1 MLKTL
6 AQIITALLEQRN
18 TPSEYLH
25 LSPAQMMFGRR
36 TQTLSPTTDAL
47 LVTPSAAGAQVA
59 LTKSKE
65 RQAAYYNRSAMER
78 PTLPVGQTVRFRHNE
93 GDWRKAEVDKIL
105 PFRSYQLRLA
115 DGSTRRR
122 NARHVTK
129 IIPIDDDN
137 EQDAGAPARRS
148 PATPAVPRVNIKQT
162 RQPPPPTGV
171 VAKSD
176 IRSPIK

>member
-1 MLKTL
+1 
-6 AQIITALLEQRN
+6 
-18 TPSEYLH
+18 
-25 LSPAQMMFGRR
+25 MFGRR
-36 TQTLSPTTDAL
+36 TRTLLPTTDAL
-47 LVTPSAAGAQVA
+47 LATPTAAGAQVA

-65 RQAAYYNRSAMER
+65 RQAAYYNRGAMER

-122 NARHVTK
+122 NARHVMFSSEPK
-129 IIPIDDDN
+129 IIPIDDDY
-137 EQDAGAPARRS
+137 EQDAGVPARRS
-148 PATPAVPRVNIKQT
+148 PATPTVPRVNIKQT

-171 VAKSD
+171 MAKSD
-176 IRSPIK
+176 TVDHKMTRSGRAVIKPARYRQ